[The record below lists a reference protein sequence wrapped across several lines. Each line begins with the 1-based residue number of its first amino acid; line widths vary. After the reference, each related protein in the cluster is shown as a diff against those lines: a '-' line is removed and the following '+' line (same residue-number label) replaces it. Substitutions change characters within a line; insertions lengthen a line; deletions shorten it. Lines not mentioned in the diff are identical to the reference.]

1 MIYDTLSKGE
11 DGLYHSRALND
22 EKKRYFIQLNEVT
35 VSDVDQETGE
45 VSFEVSGEDNQAKV
59 EAVHVTNLQ
68 SALENS
74 KTWFGKELPE
84 KTISGAYTMSENIET
99 DRISATRIFDH
110 NRESLE
116 FSSVNVG
123 MKCTV
128 LVEFS
133 GLWFAK
139 KAFGFKKI
147 HALDSPKW
155 CKGAQAKCL
164 FTVSLH
170 FERLGF
176 QSQNLLPRFPSGPS
190 SILTFRRTR

>member
-22 EKKRYFIQLNEVT
+22 EKKRYFVQLDGVT

-45 VSFEVSGEDNQAKV
+45 VSFEVTGEDNQAKV
-59 EAVHVTNLQ
+59 ESVHVINLQ

-84 KTISGAYTMSENIET
+84 KTISSAYTRSENLET
-99 DRISATRIFDH
+99 DRISATRVFDH
-110 NRESLE
+110 TKESVE
-116 FSSVNVG
+116 FSSITVG
-123 MKCTV
+123 MSCTV

-139 KAFGFKKI
+139 KAFGPSWNIIQLKI
-147 HALDSPKW
+147 PEAEVEVEAEAEAEEETYPDQYMIQDS
-155 CKGAQAKCL
+155 
-164 FTVSLH
+164 
-170 FERLGF
+170 E
-176 QSQNLLPRFPSGPS
+176 
-190 SILTFRRTR
+190 

>member
-22 EKKRYFIQLNEVT
+22 DNKRYFVQLDGVI

-45 VSFEVSGEDNQAKV
+45 VSFEVTGENNQAKV
-59 EAVHVTNLQ
+59 ESVHTTNLQ

-84 KTISGAYTMSENIET
+84 KTISGAYTRSENLET
-99 DRISATRIFDH
+99 DRISATRVFDH
-110 NRESLE
+110 AKESVE
-116 FSSVNVG
+116 FSSVTVG
-123 MKCTV
+123 MSCTA

-139 KAFGFKKI
+139 KAFGPSWNIVQLKI
-147 HALDSPKW
+147 HQEKIPEAEVEVEEETYPDQYMIQDS
-155 CKGAQAKCL
+155 
-164 FTVSLH
+164 
-170 FERLGF
+170 E
-176 QSQNLLPRFPSGPS
+176 
-190 SILTFRRTR
+190 

>member
-59 EAVHVTNLQ
+59 ESVHITNLQ

-110 NRESLE
+110 NKESLE

-139 KAFGFKKI
+139 KAFGPTWNIVQLKI
-147 HALDSPKW
+147 HEEKISEAEAEAEQEETYPDQYMIQDS
-155 CKGAQAKCL
+155 
-164 FTVSLH
+164 
-170 FERLGF
+170 E
-176 QSQNLLPRFPSGPS
+176 
-190 SILTFRRTR
+190 

>member
-45 VSFEVSGEDNQAKV
+45 VSFEVSGDDNQAKV

-74 KTWFGKELPE
+74 KIWFGKDLPE
-84 KTISGAYTMSENIET
+84 KTVSGAYTRSENLET

-110 NRESLE
+110 KKEPVE
-116 FSSVNVG
+116 FNSVSVG
-123 MKCTV
+123 MKCTI

-139 KAFGFKKI
+139 KAFGPTWNIVQMKI
-147 HALDSPKW
+147 HEEKIPEPEVEVEEEETYPDQYMIQDS
-155 CKGAQAKCL
+155 
-164 FTVSLH
+164 
-170 FERLGF
+170 E
-176 QSQNLLPRFPSGPS
+176 
-190 SILTFRRTR
+190 

>member
-22 EKKRYFIQLNEVT
+22 EKKRYFVQLNDVS

-45 VSFEVSGEDNQAKV
+45 VSFEITGDDNQAKV
-59 EAVHVTNLQ
+59 ETVHVTNLQ

-84 KTISGAYTMSENIET
+84 KTISGAYTRSENLET

-110 NRESLE
+110 NKETVE
-116 FSSVNVG
+116 FSSVIVG
-123 MKCTV
+123 MKCTI

-139 KAFGFKKI
+139 KHLVQRGICPNENSRRKI
-147 HALDSPKW
+147 PEPEVEVEEEETYPDQYMIQDS
-155 CKGAQAKCL
+155 
-164 FTVSLH
+164 
-170 FERLGF
+170 E
-176 QSQNLLPRFPSGPS
+176 
-190 SILTFRRTR
+190 

>member
-22 EKKRYFIQLNEVT
+22 EKKRYFVQLDGVT

-45 VSFEVSGEDNQAKV
+45 VSFEVTGEDNQAKV
-59 EAVHVTNLQ
+59 ESVHVINLQ

-84 KTISGAYTMSENIET
+84 KTISSAYTRSENLET
-99 DRISATRIFDH
+99 DRISATRVFDH
-110 NRESLE
+110 TKESVE
-116 FSSVNVG
+116 FSSITVG
-123 MKCTV
+123 MSCTA

-139 KAFGFKKI
+139 KAFGPSWNIVQLKI
-147 HALDSPKW
+147 HQEKIPEAEVEAEEETYPDQYMIQDS
-155 CKGAQAKCL
+155 
-164 FTVSLH
+164 
-170 FERLGF
+170 E
-176 QSQNLLPRFPSGPS
+176 
-190 SILTFRRTR
+190 

>member
-45 VSFEVSGEDNQAKV
+45 VSFEVSGDDNQAKV

-74 KTWFGKELPE
+74 KTWFGKDLPE
-84 KTISGAYTMSENIET
+84 KTVSGAYTRSENLET

-110 NRESLE
+110 NKEPVE
-116 FSSVNVG
+116 FNSVSVG
-123 MKCTV
+123 MTCTAV
-128 LVEFS
+128 VEFS

-139 KAFGFKKI
+139 KAFGPTWNIVQLKI
-147 HALDSPKW
+147 HEEKISEAEAEAEQEETYPDQYMIQDS
-155 CKGAQAKCL
+155 
-164 FTVSLH
+164 
-170 FERLGF
+170 E
-176 QSQNLLPRFPSGPS
+176 
-190 SILTFRRTR
+190 

>member
-1 MIYDTLSKGE
+1 MIYNTLSKGE

-45 VSFEVSGEDNQAKV
+45 VSFEVSGDDNQAKV

-74 KTWFGKELPE
+74 KIWFGKDLPE
-84 KTISGAYTMSENIET
+84 KTVSGAYTRSENLET

-110 NRESLE
+110 KKEPVE
-116 FSSVNVG
+116 FNSVSVG
-123 MKCTV
+123 MTCTAV
-128 LVEFS
+128 VEFS

-139 KAFGFKKI
+139 KAFGPTWNIVQLKI
-147 HALDSPKW
+147 HEEKIPEAEAEAEVEQEETYPDQYMIQDS
-155 CKGAQAKCL
+155 
-164 FTVSLH
+164 
-170 FERLGF
+170 E
-176 QSQNLLPRFPSGPS
+176 
-190 SILTFRRTR
+190 